1 MNSARPPQSDG
12 RPPQRT
18 GSQQPDLDPAVIKRA
33 ARGDAAAFS
42 EIYAHTAAGV
52 RRYVRTIIWNP
63 WDAEDVV
70 QEVFVKILVGLD
82 QYDPSRAPFSAWTLR
97 VAKNAA
103 IDHMR
108 RDRTRPS
115 HAEVDHC
122 APSDD
127 AGRRCGES
135 LRQVLG
141 ELNQNQREILVL
153 RALAGFTPGEVAD
166 HAKATP
172 GSINTLYHRA
182 RLAARDR
189 LQAIEAGPCTRS
201 KAAAPVGQ
209 AAELPSAA

>member
-1 MNSARPPQSDG
+1 MDGAPPQHSARG
-12 RPPQRT
+12 
-18 GSQQPDLDPAVIKRA
+18 QQPDLDPAVVERA

-42 EIYAHTAAGV
+42 QIYSQIAAGI

-63 WDAEDVV
+63 WDAEDVT
-70 QEVFVKILVGLD
+70 QDVFVKIFVGLD

-97 VAKNAA
+97 VARNAA

-108 RDRTRPS
+108 RDRARPV
-115 HAEVDHC
+115 HAEVDDR
-122 APSDD
+122 APIDD
-127 AGRRCGES
+127 AGQRCGES

-141 ELNQNQREILVL
+141 ELNENQREILVL
-153 RALAGFTPGEVAD
+153 RALSGFTPREVAT

-189 LQAIEAGPCTRS
+189 LLAIDAAPCTR
-201 KAAAPVGQ
+201 KPHAAVPETAVVSE
-209 AAELPSAA
+209 AA